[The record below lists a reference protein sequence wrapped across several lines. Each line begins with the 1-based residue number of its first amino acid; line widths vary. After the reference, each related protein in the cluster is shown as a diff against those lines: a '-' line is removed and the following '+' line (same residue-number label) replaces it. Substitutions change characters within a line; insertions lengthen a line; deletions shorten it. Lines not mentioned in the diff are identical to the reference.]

1 MKLRFWQL
9 SLTIVPFLT
18 SALLNGI
25 MARSALAAP
34 AELIEAAR
42 KEGSVTWYTTQ
53 TVTQLVRPIAE
64 AFEKKYG
71 VKLEYVRANS
81 VDVAMRIENE
91 AKAGKVMA
99 DLLDG
104 TSTAPLLKRSKLVL
118 KYIPDSAALFP
129 REVIDADGYWVG
141 TNYFVMNPGI
151 NTDLVPPAT
160 EPKTWDDLLDPKW
173 RGRIAWGSSNSSSA
187 GPGFVGLVLKEL
199 GDEKGLDYLRKLA
212 GQGIAA
218 SPVAA
223 RQILDQVIA
232 GEYAIGL
239 QTFNHHAV
247 ISAAK
252 GAPVRWLP
260 MSPVMVNLS
269 TASVAAQAPHPNAAK
284 LLLDFLVSEEGQQI
298 FRNED
303 YLPVNPKVMAKD
315 PSLIPDGKTLRGIFF
330 TPEVIEEQ
338 MPRWDRLFMEI
349 FR

>member
-1 MKLRFWQL
+1 MKRSSQ
-9 SLTIVPFLT
+9 TITAVAMT
-18 SALLNGI
+18 TGI
-25 MARSALAAP
+25 LCVMAHAAYAAT

-42 KEGSVTWYTTQ
+42 REGSVTWYTTQ
-53 TVTQLVRPIAE
+53 TITQLVRPLAE
-64 AFEKKYG
+64 AFQKKYG
-71 VKLEYVRANS
+71 IRLDYVRANS
-81 VDVAMRIENE
+81 VDVVMRVENE

-99 DLLDG
+99 DVLDG
-104 TSTAPLLKRSKLVL
+104 TSTAPLLKRDKLVL
-118 KYIPDSAALFP
+118 KYLPDSASGFP
-129 REVIDADGYWVG
+129 KEIIDADGYWVA
-141 TNYFVMNPGI
+141 TNYYVMNPGI
-151 NTDLVPPAT
+151 NTDLVPAGS
-160 EPKTWDDLLDPKW
+160 EPKNWDDLLDPKW
-173 RGRIAWGSSNSSSA
+173 KGRMAWGSSNSSSA

-199 GDEKGLDYLRKLA
+199 GEEKGLAYLRRLA
-212 GQGIAA
+212 EQNLAA

-260 MSPVMVNLS
+260 MSPVMINLS

-303 YLPVNPKVMAKD
+303 YLPANPKVAPKD
-315 PSLIPDGKTLRGIFF
+315 PSLIPDGKALRGIFF
-330 TPEVIEEQ
+330 TPEEVEEQ
-338 MPRWDRLFMEI
+338 MPRWDRLFKEI